1 VHDPVLARPSE
12 LHMGRADPSK
22 AASVLGW
29 NARVRMPEIVRRMME
44 AEMKPLPSP
53 ERQAE

>member
-1 VHDPVLARPSE
+1 
-12 LHMGRADPSK
+12 MGRADPSK